1 MLRDSF
7 VAENLLL
14 ETTHNDPD
22 RFSPKTPLEILEKI
36 RQEGFKEYLK
46 EREEHEK
53 TKKELQREK
62 EEKKKFYDLWG
73 KRAEKISN
81 IVAIAIGVSLGL
93 ITFFSDFGIKGKA
106 RWLLWLLSFIVAMT
120 TFLAF
125 LGIFKRDKVK
135 KYMKN
140 LILKFAGIENV
151 NDG

>member
-1 MLRDSF
+1 VLKPSSELIKKYLSEIENLRSNANISEEDYILLRDSF

-73 KRAEKISN
+73 KGQKKF
-81 IVAIAIGVSLGL
+81 L
-93 ITFFSDFGIKGKA
+93 I
-106 RWLLWLLSFIVAMT
+106 
-120 TFLAF
+120 
-125 LGIFKRDKVK
+125 
-135 KYMKN
+135 
-140 LILKFAGIENV
+140 
-151 NDG
+151 